1 MSPVKIP
8 TRVEYKAIPVKEIL
22 KDMKN
27 FSSLMVDLAYY
38 SLVYNDKKLANE
50 VLRIEEYVDS
60 LWNLLVMQ
68 ASLSVRDAEDAESMV
83 GVMKLAS
90 ATNKISDAAGDLAI
104 LTLLNMPL
112 QSSVRAT
119 IRGGEE
125 AVSRIKIRNESKIV
139 GLTLGNAF
147 SKLNIALD
155 VIAVRKGYTWI
166 FAPREDYKLEL
177 GSVLIVRGPKEA
189 IDKLRIAAKDY
200 VSLEETVE
208 VEEVE
213 EEIAKDLI
221 RLKDIG
227 EFMLDLAYL
236 ATLTN
241 NRDLALEVL
250 ELEEYVDQ
258 IHIDLERKVVRKL
271 RKDNPDEV
279 VSILRTI
286 ISLENIAD
294 ATSSTHT
301 VRIDI
306 YRFNYYY
313 LTSENPKTISDKQS
327 YCLVEWRSV
336 VYADYKELMDIQR
349 DSVQRA
355 NTVKELVNQ
364 GISYCWDP
372 FAIDASAAFFSM
384 GSDGSITPNPG
395 HTIQKDKHKILTD
408 IRTGIMG
415 SGYKYGISPN
425 TSGWGRAPAVVPQY
439 ASASGNFPGG
449 LEVIVIGS
457 SMGRKVLVRTVLV
470 AQGSMASI
478 IGNDQALV
486 CSVHDVW

>member
-50 VLRIEEYVDS
+50 VLRIEEYVNN

-104 LTLLNMPL
+104 MTLLNMPL
-112 QSSVRAT
+112 HSSVRAA
-119 IRGGEE
+119 IIGGEE
-125 AVSRIKIRNESKIV
+125 VVSRIKIRSGSKII

-147 SKLNIALD
+147 SKLDIALD

-166 FAPREDYKLEL
+166 FTPREDYRLEL

-189 IDKLRIAAKDY
+189 IDKLRMAAKDY

-258 IHIDLERKVVRKL
+258 IHVDLERKVVRKL

-294 ATSSTHT
+294 AAAEIAAIVTSEVTPHPILKRVIEESEERVMIAT
-301 VRIDI
+301 IPK
-306 YRFNYYY
+306 RFNG
-313 LTSENPKTISDKQS
+313 KTIEELNLDVHGAVVVALRKDH
-327 YCLVEWRSV
+327 EWIIDPREDTV
-336 VYADYKELMDIQR
+336 LREGNKLIIRCYKESLDQL
-349 DSVQRA
+349 
-355 NTVKELVNQ
+355 K
-364 GISYCWDP
+364 
-372 FAIDASAAFFSM
+372 
-384 GSDGSITPNPG
+384 
-395 HTIQKDKHKILTD
+395 
-408 IRTGIMG
+408 
-415 SGYKYGISPN
+415 
-425 TSGWGRAPAVVPQY
+425 
-439 ASASGNFPGG
+439 
-449 LEVIVIGS
+449 
-457 SMGRKVLVRTVLV
+457 KVLVT
-470 AQGSMASI
+470 
-478 IGNDQALV
+478 
-486 CSVHDVW
+486 

>member
-104 LTLLNMPL
+104 MTLLNMPL
-112 QSSVRAT
+112 HSSVRAA
-119 IRGGEE
+119 IIGGEE

-294 ATSSTHT
+294 AAAEIAAI
-301 VRIDI
+301 V
-306 YRFNYYY
+306 
-313 LTSENPKTISDKQS
+313 TSEVAPHPILKRVIEESEERVMIATIPRRLNGKTIEELNLDVHGAVVVALRKDH
-327 YCLVEWRSV
+327 EWIIDPREDTV
-336 VYADYKELMDIQR
+336 LREGNKLIIRCYKESLDQL
-349 DSVQRA
+349 
-355 NTVKELVNQ
+355 K
-364 GISYCWDP
+364 
-372 FAIDASAAFFSM
+372 
-384 GSDGSITPNPG
+384 
-395 HTIQKDKHKILTD
+395 
-408 IRTGIMG
+408 
-415 SGYKYGISPN
+415 
-425 TSGWGRAPAVVPQY
+425 
-439 ASASGNFPGG
+439 
-449 LEVIVIGS
+449 
-457 SMGRKVLVRTVLV
+457 KVLIT
-470 AQGSMASI
+470 
-478 IGNDQALV
+478 
-486 CSVHDVW
+486 

>member
-104 LTLLNMPL
+104 MTLLNMPL
-112 QSSVRAT
+112 HSSVRAA
-119 IRGGEE
+119 IIGGEE

-139 GLTLGNAF
+139 SLTLGNAF

-294 ATSSTHT
+294 AAAEIAAI
-301 VRIDI
+301 V
-306 YRFNYYY
+306 
-313 LTSENPKTISDKQS
+313 TSEVAPHPILKRVIEESEERVMIATIPRRLNGKTIEELNLDVHGAVVVALRKDH
-327 YCLVEWRSV
+327 EWIIDPREDTV
-336 VYADYKELMDIQR
+336 LREGNKLIIRCYKESLDQL
-349 DSVQRA
+349 
-355 NTVKELVNQ
+355 K
-364 GISYCWDP
+364 
-372 FAIDASAAFFSM
+372 
-384 GSDGSITPNPG
+384 
-395 HTIQKDKHKILTD
+395 
-408 IRTGIMG
+408 
-415 SGYKYGISPN
+415 
-425 TSGWGRAPAVVPQY
+425 
-439 ASASGNFPGG
+439 
-449 LEVIVIGS
+449 
-457 SMGRKVLVRTVLV
+457 KVLIT
-470 AQGSMASI
+470 
-478 IGNDQALV
+478 
-486 CSVHDVW
+486 

>member
-1 MSPVKIP
+1 VSPVKIP

-104 LTLLNMPL
+104 MTLLNMPL
-112 QSSVRAT
+112 HSSVRAT
-119 IRGGEE
+119 IIGGEE

-294 ATSSTHT
+294 AAAEIAAI
-301 VRIDI
+301 V
-306 YRFNYYY
+306 
-313 LTSENPKTISDKQS
+313 TSEVAPHPILKRVIEESEERVMIATIPRRLNGKTIEELNLDVHGAVVVALRKDH
-327 YCLVEWRSV
+327 EWIIDPREDTV
-336 VYADYKELMDIQR
+336 LREGNKLIIRCYKESLDQL
-349 DSVQRA
+349 
-355 NTVKELVNQ
+355 K
-364 GISYCWDP
+364 
-372 FAIDASAAFFSM
+372 
-384 GSDGSITPNPG
+384 
-395 HTIQKDKHKILTD
+395 
-408 IRTGIMG
+408 
-415 SGYKYGISPN
+415 
-425 TSGWGRAPAVVPQY
+425 
-439 ASASGNFPGG
+439 
-449 LEVIVIGS
+449 
-457 SMGRKVLVRTVLV
+457 KVLIT
-470 AQGSMASI
+470 
-478 IGNDQALV
+478 
-486 CSVHDVW
+486 

>member
-104 LTLLNMPL
+104 MTLLNMPL
-112 QSSVRAT
+112 HSSVRAT
-119 IRGGEE
+119 IIGGEE

-294 ATSSTHT
+294 AAAEIAAI
-301 VRIDI
+301 V
-306 YRFNYYY
+306 
-313 LTSENPKTISDKQS
+313 TSEVAPHPILKRVIEESEERVMIATIPRRLNGKTIEELNLDVHGAVVVALRKDH
-327 YCLVEWRSV
+327 EWIIDPREDTV
-336 VYADYKELMDIQR
+336 LREGNKLIIRCYKESLDQL
-349 DSVQRA
+349 
-355 NTVKELVNQ
+355 K
-364 GISYCWDP
+364 
-372 FAIDASAAFFSM
+372 
-384 GSDGSITPNPG
+384 
-395 HTIQKDKHKILTD
+395 
-408 IRTGIMG
+408 
-415 SGYKYGISPN
+415 
-425 TSGWGRAPAVVPQY
+425 
-439 ASASGNFPGG
+439 
-449 LEVIVIGS
+449 
-457 SMGRKVLVRTVLV
+457 KVLIT
-470 AQGSMASI
+470 
-478 IGNDQALV
+478 
-486 CSVHDVW
+486 

>member
-104 LTLLNMPL
+104 MTLLNMPL
-112 QSSVRAT
+112 HSSVRAA
-119 IRGGEE
+119 IIGGEE
-125 AVSRIKIRNESKIV
+125 AVSRIKIRNESKIA
-139 GLTLGNAF
+139 GLTLGNTF

-155 VIAVRKGYTWI
+155 VIAIRKGYTWI

-189 IDKLRIAAKDY
+189 IDKLRMAAKDY

-286 ISLENIAD
+286 ISLEIIAD
-294 ATSSTHT
+294 AAAEIAAI
-301 VRIDI
+301 V
-306 YRFNYYY
+306 
-313 LTSENPKTISDKQS
+313 TSEVAPHPILKRVIEESEERVMIATIPRRLNGKTIEELNLDVHGAVVVALRKDH
-327 YCLVEWRSV
+327 EWIIDPREDTV
-336 VYADYKELMDIQR
+336 LREGNKLIIRCYKESLDQL
-349 DSVQRA
+349 
-355 NTVKELVNQ
+355 K
-364 GISYCWDP
+364 
-372 FAIDASAAFFSM
+372 
-384 GSDGSITPNPG
+384 
-395 HTIQKDKHKILTD
+395 
-408 IRTGIMG
+408 
-415 SGYKYGISPN
+415 
-425 TSGWGRAPAVVPQY
+425 
-439 ASASGNFPGG
+439 
-449 LEVIVIGS
+449 
-457 SMGRKVLVRTVLV
+457 KVLIT
-470 AQGSMASI
+470 
-478 IGNDQALV
+478 
-486 CSVHDVW
+486 

>member
-1 MSPVKIP
+1 VSPVKIP

-104 LTLLNMPL
+104 MTLLNMPL
-112 QSSVRAT
+112 HSSVRAA
-119 IRGGEE
+119 IIGGEE

-294 ATSSTHT
+294 AAAEIAAI
-301 VRIDI
+301 V
-306 YRFNYYY
+306 
-313 LTSENPKTISDKQS
+313 TSEVAPHPILKRVIEESEERVMIATIPRRLNGKTIEELNLDVHGAVVVALRKDH
-327 YCLVEWRSV
+327 EWIIDPREDTV
-336 VYADYKELMDIQR
+336 LREGNKLIIRCYKESLDQL
-349 DSVQRA
+349 
-355 NTVKELVNQ
+355 K
-364 GISYCWDP
+364 
-372 FAIDASAAFFSM
+372 
-384 GSDGSITPNPG
+384 
-395 HTIQKDKHKILTD
+395 
-408 IRTGIMG
+408 
-415 SGYKYGISPN
+415 
-425 TSGWGRAPAVVPQY
+425 
-439 ASASGNFPGG
+439 
-449 LEVIVIGS
+449 
-457 SMGRKVLVRTVLV
+457 KVLIT
-470 AQGSMASI
+470 
-478 IGNDQALV
+478 
-486 CSVHDVW
+486 

>member
-8 TRVEYKAIPVKEIL
+8 TRVKYKAIPVKEIL

-50 VLRIEEYVDS
+50 VLRIEEYVNS

-104 LTLLNMPL
+104 MTLLNMPL
-112 QSSVRAT
+112 HSSVRAA
-119 IRGGEE
+119 IIGGEE
-125 AVSRIKIRNESKIV
+125 AVSRIKIGDESEIA

-155 VIAVRKGYTWI
+155 VIAARKDYAWV

-241 NRDLALEVL
+241 NKDLALEVL

-258 IHIDLERKVVRKL
+258 THIDLERKVIKKM
-271 RKDNPDEV
+271 RKDNPDEA

-294 ATSSTHT
+294 AAAEIAAI
-301 VRIDI
+301 V
-306 YRFNYYY
+306 
-313 LTSENPKTISDKQS
+313 TSEVTPHPILKRVIEESEERVMIATIPRRLDGKTIEGLNLDIHGAVVVALRKDH
-327 YCLVEWRSV
+327 EWIIDPREDTV
-336 VYADYKELMDIQR
+336 LREGNKLIIRCYKESLDQL
-349 DSVQRA
+349 
-355 NTVKELVNQ
+355 K
-364 GISYCWDP
+364 
-372 FAIDASAAFFSM
+372 
-384 GSDGSITPNPG
+384 
-395 HTIQKDKHKILTD
+395 
-408 IRTGIMG
+408 
-415 SGYKYGISPN
+415 
-425 TSGWGRAPAVVPQY
+425 
-439 ASASGNFPGG
+439 
-449 LEVIVIGS
+449 
-457 SMGRKVLVRTVLV
+457 KVLIT
-470 AQGSMASI
+470 
-478 IGNDQALV
+478 
-486 CSVHDVW
+486 